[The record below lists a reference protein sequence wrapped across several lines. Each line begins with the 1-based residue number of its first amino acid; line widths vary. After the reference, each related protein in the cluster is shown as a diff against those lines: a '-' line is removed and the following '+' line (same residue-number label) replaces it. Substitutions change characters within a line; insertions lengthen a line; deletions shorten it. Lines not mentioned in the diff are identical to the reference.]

1 MVLLISR
8 ARLGEDGPSLVSRDV
23 VNPASSLASSLSSA
37 VWFTPGIPIDGP
49 DWAVSGEDEL
59 LRRRR
64 RVVAEGIESCG
75 NGC

>member
-8 ARLGEDGPSLVSRDV
+8 ARLGEGGPSLVSRDV
-23 VNPASSLASSLSSA
+23 VNPASSLASSSSSA
-37 VWFTPGIPIDGP
+37 VWVTPGTPTDGP

-59 LRRRR
+59 SRRRR
-64 RVVAEGIESCG
+64 RVDAKGIESCG